1 MIFISSCAFGKTPK
15 YQQVKGQG
23 KIVTKR
29 WIEACFNEQKRIP
42 WRRFALDGED
52 KDEPESEEEIHNVL
66 KKPKSPSKPSLNES
80 DSDDD
85 MVVVDKRV
93 VNGDAKKDEVETIQ
107 IDDEDKANAMNVST
121 DDDIING
128 SNSSLTAIDNQVYK
142 DKVFYLNE
150 DLPATDVIKLK
161 TQIVSMAG
169 KITEKPSKANY
180 IITTGKRLPENITGE
195 VLTSLWVYECNEL
208 EALIPTTRYK
218 PKTC

>member
-66 KKPKSPSKPSLNES
+66 KKPKSPSKPSLIES

-107 IDDEDKANAMNVST
+107 IDDEDKTNAMNVST

-169 KITEKPSKANY
+169 KITEKSSKANY